1 MTDICDKAQE
11 NEEIFLAEA
20 LYRQAEKTT
29 ATVSNYYCDDCGEP
43 IPEARRHAVIGCTRC
58 AVCQEYFEKGFPG

>member
-1 MTDICDKAQE
+1 MTDIIDKAQE

-58 AVCQEYFEKGFPG
+58 VVCQEYFEKGFPG